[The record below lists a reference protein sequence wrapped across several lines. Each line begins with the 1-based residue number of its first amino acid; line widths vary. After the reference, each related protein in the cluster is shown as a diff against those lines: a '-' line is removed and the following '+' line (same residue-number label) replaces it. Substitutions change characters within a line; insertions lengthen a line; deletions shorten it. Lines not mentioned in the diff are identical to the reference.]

1 MSLMSRTAAAVLLLY
16 SVMPEGAGAHGQ
28 RSGAAPAIPSSIEAE
43 HKQLHAELAKATRAG
58 GRTGSAAQEVEKL
71 LAPHFKKEEQFA
83 MPALSLLPSLAAGEL
98 PRDSASIIGMTDRL
112 KQELPAMLREH
123 KAIGGAVERLRKA
136 AQDERKTQAVEFA
149 DTLMAHARQ
158 EEQILYPGAIM
169 VGEYL
174 KLKR

>member
-1 MSLMSRTAAAVLLLY
+1 MSLMNRTAAAVLLLY
-16 SVMPEGAGAHGQ
+16 SVMPEGAGAHEQ
-28 RSGAAPAIPSSIEAE
+28 RGAAPPPVPSSVEAE
-43 HKQLHAELAKATRAG
+43 HKELHAELAKATRAG
-58 GRTGSAAQEVEKL
+58 GRTGAAAQEVEKL

-112 KQELPAMLREH
+112 KQELPEMLREH
-123 KAIGGAVERLRKA
+123 KAIGGAVQRLRKA

-174 KLKR
+174 TLKR